1 MEAQTRTWSDA
12 QVVEL
17 LGHVP
22 LFRGLPETELWSI
35 AALARPRL
43 LGKNEMLFR
52 EGDPGD
58 RFYIVFSGAVEV
70 LKERPLGDHER
81 LAVKRTGEAFGEMSL
96 LNDAPRSASVRALEP
111 TELLVVS
118 RDDFNALLGE
128 SALAIGLLRSLA
140 KSLRSLDIRYTA
152 ALGGEAIET
161 DGLTQFSRIVQHSLL
176 PKHVPRVPGFELGL
190 AVARDDETAG
200 RSLYDVMPFGN
211 GGALVALLE
220 VKGSGLPPGH
230 LLGLTRA
237 LLRQLADGPVDDIG
251 SLMSELND
259 ALGENLFA
267 GLDEC
272 VNAALVRL
280 LPNRA
285 PVACIAGQH
294 TACII
299 RGSDGDAVEL
309 KTQGPALGI
318 LPGFDFQSAPIEL
331 GESDLLLLTSEIEGG
346 LKRGVHALAA
356 DRREESVARLTGQLQ
371 NALVRARGMRD
382 PGQDVAVLLTRRLA
396 DDPKREAAVWRLAG
410 E

>member
-1 MEAQTRTWSDA
+1 MEAQTRTWTDE

-17 LGHVP
+17 LGRVP
-22 LFRGLPETELWSI
+22 LFRGLPDTELWSI
-35 AALARPRL
+35 AALARPRA

-58 RFYIVFSGAVEV
+58 RFYIVYAGAVEV

-118 RDDFNALLGE
+118 RNDFNALLGE

-152 ALGGEAIET
+152 ALGGEPVAT
-161 DGLTQFSRIVQHSLL
+161 DGLVQFSRVVQHSLL
-176 PKHVPRVPGFELGL
+176 PKHVPHVPGFDLGL

-220 VKGSGLPPGH
+220 VKGTGLPPGH

-251 SLMSELND
+251 SLMSDLND

-272 VNAALVRL
+272 VNAALVSL
-280 LPNRA
+280 SPNRP
-285 PVACIAGQH
+285 PVMCVAGQH
-294 TACII
+294 TVCVI
-299 RGSDGDAVEL
+299 RGGDGELGEL
-309 KTQGPALGI
+309 KSQGPALGI
-318 LPGFDFQSAPIEL
+318 LPGFGFDSRPVEL
-331 GESDLLLLTSEIEGG
+331 GTGDLLLLTSEIDGG

-356 DRREESVARLTGQLQ
+356 DRREESVAQLTGQLQ

-382 PGQDVAVLLTRRLA
+382 PGQDVAVLLTRRLEN
-396 DDPKREAAVWRLAG
+396 DTRREAAAWRLHG

>member
-1 MEAQTRTWSDA
+1 MEAQTRTWTA
-12 QVVEL
+12 EQVVEL
-17 LGHVP
+17 LGRVP
-22 LFRGLPETELWSI
+22 LFRGLPDTELWSI
-35 AALARPRL
+35 AALAKPRY
-43 LGKNEMLFR
+43 LGKDEMLFR

-96 LNDAPRSASVRALEP
+96 LNEAPRSASVRALEP
-111 TELLVVS
+111 TELLVIS
-118 RDDFNALLGE
+118 REDFDALLGG

-152 ALGGEAIET
+152 ALGGEPAAT
-161 DGLTQFSRIVQHSLL
+161 DGLTQFSRVVQHSLL
-176 PKHVPRVPGFELGL
+176 PKHVPHVPGFELGL
-190 AVARDDETAG
+190 AVARDDDTAG

-220 VKGSGLPPGH
+220 VKGTGLPPGH

-251 SLMSELND
+251 SLMTDLNE

-280 LPNRA
+280 SPNRA
-285 PVACIAGQH
+285 PLMCVAGQH
-294 TACII
+294 TACIV
-299 RGSDGDAVEL
+299 RGADGEL
-309 KTQGPALGI
+309 VDLKSQGPALGI
-318 LPGFDFQSAPIEL
+318 LPGFGFESRPVEL
-331 GESDLLLLTSEIEGG
+331 GTADLLLLTSEIDGG
-346 LKRGVHALAA
+346 LRRGVHALAA
-356 DRREESVARLTGQLQ
+356 DRREESVALLTGQLQ

-382 PGQDVAVLLTRRLA
+382 PGQDVAVLLTRRLE
-396 DDPKREAAVWRLAG
+396 DDPKRETAAWRLG

>member
-1 MEAQTRTWSDA
+1 MTRSWTDE

-17 LGHVP
+17 LGRVP
-22 LFRGLPETELWSI
+22 LFRGLPETELWGI

-152 ALGGEAIET
+152 ALGGDPGAT
-161 DGLTQFSRIVQHSLL
+161 DGLTQFSRVVQHGLL
-176 PKHVPRVPGFELGL
+176 PKHVPVVPGFELGL

-220 VKGSGLPPGH
+220 VKGTGLPPGH

-237 LLRQLADGPVDDIG
+237 LLRQLADGPLDDIG
-251 SLMSELND
+251 SLMSDLND

-272 VNAALVRL
+272 VNVALVRL
-280 LPNRA
+280 SPNRS
-285 PVACIAGQH
+285 PIVCVAGQH
-294 TACII
+294 TICLI
-299 RGSDGDAVEL
+299 REDGSLEEI
-309 KTQGPALGI
+309 KSQGPALGI
-318 LPGFDFQSAPIEL
+318 LPGFGFESRAIEL
-331 GESDLLLLTSEIEGG
+331 ATGDLLLLTSEIEGG
-346 LKRGVHALAA
+346 LRRGVHALAA
-356 DRREESVARLTGQLQ
+356 DRREETVARLTGQLQ
-371 NALVRARGMRD
+371 NALVRARGLRD
-382 PGQDVAVLLTRRLA
+382 PGQDVAVLLTRRVA
-396 DDPKREAAVWRLAG
+396 NDPKREAATWRLEG

>member
-1 MEAQTRTWSDA
+1 MNTQKTWTDQ

-17 LGHVP
+17 LGRVP

-35 AALARPRL
+35 SALARPRA
-43 LGKNEMLFR
+43 LGPNEMLFR

-58 RFYIVFSGAVEV
+58 RFYIVYSGAVEV

-81 LAVKRTGEAFGEMSL
+81 LAVKRSGEAFGEMSL

-118 RDDFNALLGE
+118 RDDFNALLGD

-140 KSLRSLDIRYTA
+140 RSLRSIDIRYTA
-152 ALGGEAIET
+152 ALGGEAVAT
-161 DGLTQFSRIVQHSLL
+161 DGLTQFSRVIQHSLL
-176 PKHVPRVPGFELGL
+176 PRHVPHVPGFDMGL
-190 AVARDDETAG
+190 AVARDDDTAG
-200 RSLYDVMPFGN
+200 RSLYDVMPFGD
-211 GGALVALLE
+211 GGALVSLLE
-220 VKGSGLPPGH
+220 VKGTGLPPGH

-251 SLMSELND
+251 SLMGDLND

-272 VNAALVRL
+272 VNAALVWL
-280 LPNRA
+280 APNRA
-285 PVACIAGQH
+285 PVLCVAGQH
-294 TACII
+294 TTCLI
-299 RGSDGDAVEL
+299 RADGTLEEIRS
-309 KTQGPALGI
+309 QGPALGI
-318 LPGFDFQSAPIEL
+318 LPGFGFESRRVEL
-331 GESDLLLLTSEIEGG
+331 ARDELLLLTSEIDGG

-356 DRREESVARLTGQLQ
+356 DRREETVAQLTGQLQ

-382 PGQDVAVLLTRRLA
+382 ASQDVALMLMRRLE
-396 DDPKREAAVWRLAG
+396 DDPKREAATWRLEA
-410 E
+410 

>member
-1 MEAQTRTWSDA
+1 MELQARTWTDE

-17 LGHVP
+17 LGRVP
-22 LFRGLPETELWSI
+22 LFRGLPDTELWSM
-35 AALARPRL
+35 AALARPKAL
-43 LGKNEMLFR
+43 AKNENLFR

-58 RFYIVFSGAVEV
+58 RFYVVYSGSVEV

-81 LAVKRTGEAFGEMSL
+81 LAVKQAGEAFGEMSL

-111 TELLVVS
+111 TELLVIS
-118 RDDFNALLGE
+118 RDDFNALLGD

-152 ALGGEAIET
+152 GLGGEAPAT
-161 DGLTQFSRIVQHSLL
+161 DGLVQFSRVVQHSLL
-176 PKHVPRVPGFELGL
+176 PKRVPQVPGFDLGL

-200 RSLYDVMPFGN
+200 RSLFDVMPFGD

-237 LLRQLADGPVDDIG
+237 LLRQLADGPVDDLG

-272 VNAALVRL
+272 VNAGLVRL
-280 LPNRA
+280 TPNRPA
-285 PVACIAGQH
+285 TMCIAGQH
-294 TACII
+294 TACAI
-299 RGSDGDAVEL
+299 RGGGDLEEL
-309 KTQGPALGI
+309 RSQGPALGI
-318 LPGFDFQSAPIEL
+318 LPGCTFESTTVEL
-331 GESDLLLLTSEIEGG
+331 ATGDLLLLTSEIDGA

-356 DRREESVARLTGQLQ
+356 DRREEAVAQLTHHLQ

-382 PGQDVAVLLTRRLA
+382 PAQDVALLVTRRLEN
-396 DDPKREAAVWRLAG
+396 DPGREAAVWRLG